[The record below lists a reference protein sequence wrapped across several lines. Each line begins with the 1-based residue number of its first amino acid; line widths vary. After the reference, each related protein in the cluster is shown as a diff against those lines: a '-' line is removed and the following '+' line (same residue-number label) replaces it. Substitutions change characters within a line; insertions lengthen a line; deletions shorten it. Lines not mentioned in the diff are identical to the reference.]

1 LGHVQPQALYNL
13 FFAHCIRAIT
23 VAEAQAMK
31 AFRFDR
37 HGGPEVLRFED
48 VPLPEPGPGEVRVR
62 HTAVAL
68 NFRDILVRRGQH
80 MVKSFPSGLGTE
92 SAGVVEAVG
101 EGVIDLAAGDFVAT
115 VCRPDCAYAEARI
128 APAARVVKLPAGI
141 DDRVAAA
148 MMVRGMT
155 ARYLLHA
162 TYKVKPG
169 DTIVIHAAAGGVG
182 MIVSQWAKHL
192 GATVIGTVGSDDKA
206 EIARRYGC
214 DHVLRYR
221 NFAAQVREITG
232 GKGVPVVY
240 DSVGNTTFENSLKC
254 LAPRGILASFG
265 ESSGDPP
272 PVTARQLGNM
282 GSLFVTHP
290 SLIDYTATREDLLE
304 TTNDLFAMVGSGK
317 IKIEISQS
325 YPLREAA
332 QAHRDVEARRTTGS
346 VVLIP

>member
-1 LGHVQPQALYNL
+1 
-13 FFAHCIRAIT
+13 
-23 VAEAQAMK
+23 MK
-31 AFRFDR
+31 AFRFDQP
-37 HGGPEVLRFED
+37 GGPEVLRFED
-48 VPLPEPGPGEVRVR
+48 VPSPEPGPGELRVR

-80 MVKSFPSGLGTE
+80 AVKAFPSGLGTE
-92 SAGVVEAVG
+92 SAGVVEALG
-101 EGVIDLAAGDFVAT
+101 PGVSGFAIGDRVAT

-128 APAARVVKLPAGI
+128 APAARVVKLPDAI
-141 DDRVAAA
+141 PERTAAS

-155 ARYLLHA
+155 ARYLLKA
-162 TYKVKPG
+162 TYQVKRG

-182 MIVSQWAKHL
+182 LIVVQWAKHL

-206 EIARRYGC
+206 DVARAHGC
-214 DHVLRYR
+214 DHVLRYDD
-221 NFAAQVREITG
+221 FAAQVRDITG

-240 DSVGNTTFENSLKC
+240 DSVGKLTFENSLKC

-272 PVTARQLGNM
+272 PVEARTLGNM

-290 SLIDYTATREDLLE
+290 SLIDYTASRAELQE
-304 TTNDLFAMVGSGK
+304 TANDLFAMVGSGK
-317 IKIEISQS
+317 IKIEINQE
-325 YPLREAA
+325 YPLRDAA
-332 QAHRDVEARRTTGS
+332 QAHRDVEARKTTGS

>member
-1 LGHVQPQALYNL
+1 
-13 FFAHCIRAIT
+13 
-23 VAEAQAMK
+23 MK

-48 VPLPEPGPGEVRVR
+48 VPLPEPGAGEVRVR

-80 MVKSFPSGLGTE
+80 VVKSFPSGLGTE

-101 EGVIDLAAGDFVAT
+101 EGVTDLAAGDLVAT
-115 VCRPDCAYAEARI
+115 VCRPDCAYADARI
-128 APAARVVKLPAGI
+128 APAARVVKLPDGI

-192 GATVIGTVGSDDKA
+192 GAIVIGTVGSDDKA
-206 EIARRYGC
+206 EIARTYGC
-214 DHVLRYR
+214 DHVLRYH
-221 NFAAQVREITG
+221 NFAAGVRQITG
-232 GKGVPVVY
+232 GKGVAVVY

-290 SLIDYTATREDLLE
+290 SLIDYIATRADLLE
-304 TTNDLFAMVGSGK
+304 TTNDLFAMVSSGK

>member
-1 LGHVQPQALYNL
+1 
-13 FFAHCIRAIT
+13 
-23 VAEAQAMK
+23 MK

-37 HGGPEVLRFED
+37 PGGPEVLRLED
-48 VPLPEPGPGEVRVR
+48 VPLPEPGPGQVRIR
-62 HTAVAL
+62 HTAIAL

-80 MVKSFPSGLGTE
+80 AVSSFPSGLGTE

-101 EGVIDLAAGDFVAT
+101 EDVTDLAAGDLVAT
-115 VCRPDCAYAEARI
+115 VCRPDSAYAEARI
-128 APAARVVKLPAGI
+128 APAARVVKLPDGI
-141 DDRVAAA
+141 DERTAAA

-162 TYKVKPG
+162 TYQVKAG

-182 MIVSQWAKHL
+182 LIVVQWAKHL
-192 GATVIGTVGSDDKA
+192 GATVIGTVGSDEKA
-206 EIARRYGC
+206 EVARAYGC
-214 DHVLRYR
+214 DHVLRYDD
-221 NFAAQVREITG
+221 FAGKVREITG

-240 DSVGNTTFENSLKC
+240 DSVGKTTFEGSLKS
-254 LAPRGILASFG
+254 LRPRGVLASFG

-290 SLIDYTATREDLLE
+290 SLIDYTATRAELLE
-304 TTNDLFAMVGSGK
+304 TANDLFTMVAGGK
-317 IKIEISQS
+317 IRIDITQS

-332 QAHRDVEARRTTGS
+332 QAHRDVEARKTTGS

>member
-1 LGHVQPQALYNL
+1 
-13 FFAHCIRAIT
+13 
-23 VAEAQAMK
+23 MK
-31 AFRFDR
+31 AFRFDQP
-37 HGGPEVLRFED
+37 GGPEVLRFED
-48 VPLPEPGPGEVRVR
+48 VPSPEPGPGELRVR

-80 MVKSFPSGLGTE
+80 AVKAFPSGLGTE
-92 SAGVVEAVG
+92 SAGVVEALG
-101 EGVIDLAAGDFVAT
+101 PGVSGFAIGDRVAT

-128 APAARVVKLPAGI
+128 APAARVVKLPDAI
-141 DDRVAAA
+141 PERTAAS

-155 ARYLLHA
+155 ARYLLKA
-162 TYKVKPG
+162 THQVKRG

-182 MIVSQWAKHL
+182 LIVVQWAKHL

-206 EIARRYGC
+206 DVARAHGC
-214 DHVLRYR
+214 DHVLRYDD
-221 NFAAQVREITG
+221 FAAQVRDITG

-240 DSVGNTTFENSLKC
+240 DSVGKLTFENSLKC

-272 PVTARQLGNM
+272 PVEARTLGNM

-290 SLIDYTATREDLLE
+290 SLIDYTASRAELQE
-304 TTNDLFAMVGSGK
+304 TANDLFAMVGSGK
-317 IKIEISQS
+317 IKIEINQE
-325 YPLREAA
+325 YPLRDAA
-332 QAHRDVEARRTTGS
+332 QAHRDVEARKTTGS

>member
-1 LGHVQPQALYNL
+1 
-13 FFAHCIRAIT
+13 
-23 VAEAQAMK
+23 MK
-31 AFRFDR
+31 AYRFDR

-48 VPLPEPGPGEVRVR
+48 VPLPEPGPGEVRIR

-80 MVKSFPSGLGTE
+80 LVPSFPSGLGTE
-92 SAGVVEAVG
+92 SAGTVEAIG
-101 EGVIDLAAGDFVAT
+101 DGVTDFAIGDVVAT

-128 APAARVVKLPAGI
+128 APAARVVKLPSGL
-141 DDRVAAA
+141 DPRTAAS

-155 ARYLLHA
+155 ARYLLRA
-162 TYKVKPG
+162 TYAVRPG

-182 MIVSQWAKHL
+182 QIVSQWAKHL

-206 EIARRYGC
+206 AVARAHGC
-214 DHVLRYR
+214 DHVLRYHD
-221 NFAAQVREITG
+221 FAPKVRDITG
-232 GKGVPVVY
+232 GKGVPAVY
-240 DSVGNTTFENSLKC
+240 DSVGRDTFESSLKC

-272 PVTARQLGNM
+272 PVSARTLGNM

-290 SLIDYTATREDLLE
+290 SLIHYTATRQDLLE
-304 TTNDLFAMVGSGK
+304 TANDLFAMVTTGK
-317 IKIEISQS
+317 IKIDISQS
-325 YPLREAA
+325 YPLRDAA
-332 QAHRDVEARRTTGS
+332 QAHRDVEARKTTGS

>member
-1 LGHVQPQALYNL
+1 
-13 FFAHCIRAIT
+13 
-23 VAEAQAMK
+23 MK
-31 AFRFDR
+31 AYRFDR

-48 VPLPEPGPGEVRVR
+48 VPLPEPGPGEVRIR

-80 MVKSFPSGLGTE
+80 SVPSFPSGLGTE
-92 SAGVVEAVG
+92 SAGTVEAIG
-101 EGVIDLAAGDFVAT
+101 DGVTDFAIGDVVAT

-128 APAARVVKLPAGI
+128 APAARVVKLPSGL
-141 DDRVAAA
+141 DPRTAAS

-155 ARYLLHA
+155 ARYLLRA
-162 TYKVKPG
+162 TYAVRPG

-182 MIVSQWAKHL
+182 QIVSQWAKHL

-206 EIARRYGC
+206 AVARAHGC
-214 DHVLRYR
+214 DHVLRYHD
-221 NFAAQVREITG
+221 FAPKVRDITG
-232 GKGVPVVY
+232 GKGVPAVY
-240 DSVGNTTFENSLKC
+240 DSVGRDTFESSLKC

-272 PVTARQLGNM
+272 PVSARTLGNM

-290 SLIDYTATREDLLE
+290 SLIHYTATRQDLLE
-304 TTNDLFAMVGSGK
+304 TANDLFAMVTTGK
-317 IKIEISQS
+317 IKIDISQS
-325 YPLREAA
+325 YPLRDAA
-332 QAHRDVEARRTTGS
+332 QAHRDVEARKTTGS